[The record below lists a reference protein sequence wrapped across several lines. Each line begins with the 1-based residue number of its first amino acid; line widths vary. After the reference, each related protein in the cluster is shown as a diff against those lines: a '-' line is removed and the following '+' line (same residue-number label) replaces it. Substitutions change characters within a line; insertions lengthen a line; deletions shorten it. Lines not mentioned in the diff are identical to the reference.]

1 MLPVLDASPP
11 VFSLDSSDSRYYFG
25 LGLERASLQRTSD
38 ETTRMKKPIHRDLF
52 PGALEMMILRTLK
65 RQPMHGYAL
74 VQQIK
79 RTSDDVLQIEEGSL
93 YPALQRLLKED
104 FVKAEWGISSTN
116 RRVRIYKLTAAGG
129 KHLEREVS
137 SFERM
142 LKGISQV
149 LAPGEL

>member
-1 MLPVLDASPP
+1 
-11 VFSLDSSDSRYYFG
+11 
-25 LGLERASLQRTSD
+25 
-38 ETTRMKKPIHRDLF
+38 MKRKTQRDLF

-79 RTSDDVLQIEEGSL
+79 RTSDDMLQIEEGSL
-93 YPALQRLLKED
+93 YPALQRLLKEG
-104 FVKAEWGISSTN
+104 FVKAEWSTSSTN
-116 RRVRIYKLTAAGG
+116 RRVRTYQLTPAGAR
-129 KHLEREVS
+129 HLEREVS

-142 LKGISQV
+142 LKGITQV